1 MRFADPY
8 GQVVGRLRRLA
19 GRPPES
25 RTSRTTLL
33 ALSELARRHAGD
45 VPSGGAMTDLAPY
58 ELRVFSQ
65 NGEDGVIAE
74 LVRRCGATGR
84 FFVEFG
90 AGPGV
95 ESNSRVLAEALGW
108 HGLFIEP
115 GYEAYVA
122 LERKYRHN
130 SRVSTLSSLV
140 TPENVEELFSRFD
153 VPEEP
158 DVMSI
163 DVDGSDYWIWKA
175 IARYR
180 PRVVVIEYNGAL
192 DPHRRLVQPRDHPG
206 WDGTTYYGA
215 SLAALSALGERKGY
229 RHVHCD
235 LTGNN
240 AFFVRSD
247 LPGEFPDP
255 AEVIPR
261 ATDLWLL
268 GGHHKPDPAD
278 RPFVELSD

>member
-1 MRFADPY
+1 VRVADQY
-8 GQVVGRLRRLA
+8 EQFVGRLRRLA

-33 ALSELARRHAGD
+33 ALSELARRHGGD
-45 VPSGGAMTDLAPY
+45 VPTDGAVTELTLY

-74 LVRRCGATGR
+74 ILRRCGAPTR

-95 ESNSRVLAEALGW
+95 ESNSRFLADALGW

-115 GYEAYVA
+115 SNQAYAA
-122 LERKYRHN
+122 LERKHRHN
-130 SRVSTLSSLV
+130 ARVSTLRSLV
-140 TPENVEELFSRFD
+140 TPENVEELFARFD
-153 VPEEP
+153 VPGEP
-158 DVMSI
+158 DVVSI
-163 DVDGSDYWIWKA
+163 DVDGSDYWIWEA
-175 IARYR
+175 IERYR
-180 PRVVVIEYNGAL
+180 PRVLVIEYNAAL
-192 DPHRRLVQPRDHPG
+192 DPHRRLVQPQDHPG

-215 SLAALSALGERKGY
+215 SLSALRALGERKGY
-229 RHVHCD
+229 RLVHCD

-240 AFFVRSD
+240 AFFLRGDV
-247 LPGEFPDP
+247 PGRFPTPD
-255 AEVIPR
+255 EVLPR

-268 GGHHKPDPAD
+268 GDHHKPDPAD
-278 RPFVELSD
+278 RPFVELPE